1 MISTKIR
8 NVLQT
13 RHATVDN
20 KLVISKQLIEKLT
33 KTIKLGSPTNKTLR
47 EKIQPKIIKL
57 SKRHLTKFQILLLTK
72 GPKFCPTTKGNVF
85 DIKSDFK
92 ELTRKLKLRERFWG
106 IEYDDEILVKSKS
119 NINVNTS
126 IPEFSN
132 ISNILEQVEPTIN
145 NVNDNLT
152 KQERRA
158 LKELEEDQD
167 LVTKKTGS
175 HQIFTYCQRYI
186 SLILH
191 KIIEEINESNN
202 IF

>member
-1 MISTKIR
+1 M
-8 NVLQT
+8 
-13 RHATVDN
+13 
-20 KLVISKQLIEKLT
+20 
-33 KTIKLGSPTNKTLR
+33 
-47 EKIQPKIIKL
+47 
-57 SKRHLTKFQILLLTK
+57 
-72 GPKFCPTTKGNVF
+72 F

-132 ISNILEQVEPTIN
+132 ISNILEQVEPTIK

-167 LVTKKTGS
+167 LVTKKNWKS
-175 HQIFTYCQRYI
+175 SNFYVL
-186 SLILH
+186 SKVH
-191 KIIEEINESNN
+191 KSN
-202 IF
+202 IT